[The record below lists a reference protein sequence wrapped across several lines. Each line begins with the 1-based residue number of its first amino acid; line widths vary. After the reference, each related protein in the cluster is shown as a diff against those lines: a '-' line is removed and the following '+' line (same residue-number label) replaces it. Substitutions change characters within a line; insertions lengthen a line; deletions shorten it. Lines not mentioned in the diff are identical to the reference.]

1 MLIYRI
7 CRAEFAKG
15 LNTSGLAGRWNH
27 NGQRVLYASSTR
39 SLAALEQLANR
50 SGLIL
55 NASYSVMIIE
65 VPDSLDSFRTINP
78 EVLTSESSD
87 SFRKIEPGF
96 LSPES
101 SDSFRTIAPA
111 ILPPDWQRISGYG
124 RLQDLGSNW
133 YNQLESLLLRVP
145 SVLVPQEQ
153 NYLINTQHQDFTTK
167 VKLVRIED
175 FNWDNRLG
183 V

>member
-15 LNTSGLAGRWNH
+15 LNASGLAGRWNH

-65 VPDSLDSFRTINP
+65 VTDSLDSFRKINPGILPPECSNSLRTINP
-78 EVLTSESSD
+78 EV
-87 SFRKIEPGF
+87 
-96 LSPES
+96 
-101 SDSFRTIAPA
+101 
-111 ILPPDWQRISGYG
+111 LPPDWQRISGYG

-133 YNQLESLLLRVP
+133 YNQFESLLLRVP

-153 NYLINTQHQDFTTK
+153 NYLINTQHRGFTTK
-167 VKLVRIED
+167 VKLVGMED
-175 FNWDNRLG
+175 I
-183 V
+183 